1 MSGQTRLTVYY
12 DGACPVCSR
21 EMGFY
26 QRQAGAD
33 DISGS
38 MWRRAIPACWRRSL
52 TETARSRACMSAVR
66 TASWWTGRQPSPRS
80 GETCRGFQCWG
91 LSRHGGLS
99 ASPSSWAM
107 AHSCGCVAPGGD
119 DGAPVIAARSALI

>member
-33 DISGS
+33 DIQWVDVATCDPGLLAPQLDLGS
-38 MWRRAIPACWRRSL
+38 RSRDTRVEFISSSRDLRGTDFWRVSMPRRRSL
-52 TETARSRACMSAVR
+52 PFR
-66 TASWWTGRQPSPRS
+66 
-80 GETCRGFQCWG
+80 
-91 LSRHGGLS
+91 
-99 ASPSSWAM
+99 
-107 AHSCGCVAPGGD
+107 
-119 DGAPVIAARSALI
+119 